1 LLPDILIGV
10 LTKKLY
16 KDSRRVQEMP
26 IQKRF
31 LKSKL
36 VCKATFMFPKELA
49 GDAKRVNLVGDFNN
63 WNRENHT
70 MKKLKSGSFKI
81 ILDLPVGREFQ
92 YRYLIDSERWEND
105 PEADKYIQ
113 APYPGIDNSIIIT

>member
-1 LLPDILIGV
+1 
-10 LTKKLY
+10 
-16 KDSRRVQEMP
+16 MP

-31 LKSKL
+31 LKSKP

-49 GDAKRVNLVGDFNN
+49 GNAKRVNLVGDFNN

-70 MKKLKSGSFKI
+70 MKKLKNGSFKI